1 MSKTNITVNK
11 QTVRELLTGG
21 QRMPFV
27 IPEYQRPYSWSDDE
41 VTTLFEDLWE
51 FSEERGTNENYFL
64 GSVVS
69 YDSDAERQIIDGQQ
83 RITSLCLLL
92 RAILFRLEE
101 DDNKAPEAKNFIKK
115 IKPALWKENEMTG
128 EVDRSNIL
136 LRSEVISDSGNEILR
151 KILETGVAD
160 KKAKDNYSR
169 NYNKF
174 LELYREKASGSPL
187 QVYNFILALLDY
199 AILLPITADDQETAL
214 TIFNTLNNRGLPL
227 SDADIFKSHIYKPLD
242 EEEKKSFIK
251 KWQDLELR
259 ASDAGESIQ
268 SLFYYHMFY
277 LRARIKDVDTT
288 TPGIRKYYLDKKEK
302 RLTPEVVDELSRNL
316 SLWEIVNKRRSV
328 DEKVWSKNVAIMQAL
343 DSLSTYPNEFW
354 KYPVSIF
361 YMEHEERPDFE
372 EVFLKFLRKLVV
384 MLLSRYLEVPA
395 VYAVKGEV
403 LKLNVAIIGNC
414 HPMFYAGFEK
424 KALEDQ
430 ESILVEKQR
439 TDNLIIAPHRR
450 GMRMLLTLLAY
461 QEADQTELLPSSWE
475 IEHIFPKKWDS
486 KYYRYNEE
494 EVNTYLEH
502 LGNKIP
508 LEKKLNSSASNGYFE
523 LKKRRYRESS
533 IAVAR
538 ALGALSAEEWN
549 LESIKKNNLE
559 LCRRVKDIFSTWVED
574 YEAYSKE

>member
-1 MSKTNITVNK
+1 
-11 QTVRELLTGG
+11 
-21 QRMPFV
+21 MPFV

-41 VTTLFEDLWE
+41 VETLFEDLWE
-51 FSEERGTNENYFL
+51 FSGEPGDNKHYFL

-69 YDSDAERQIIDGQQ
+69 YETDGERHIIDGQQ

-92 RAILFRLEE
+92 RAVLFRLEE
-101 DDNKAPEAKNFIKK
+101 DDNKSPEAKNFIKK
-115 IKPALWKENEMTG
+115 IKPALWRENEMTG
-128 EVDRSNIL
+128 QVDRSNIL
-136 LRSEVISDSGNEILR
+136 LRSEVISDSANEILR
-151 KILETGVAD
+151 KILETGMAD
-160 KKAKDNYSR
+160 TRAKDNYSR

-174 LELYREKASGSPL
+174 LELYRRKAVESPL
-187 QVYNFILALLDY
+187 QVYRFILALLDY

-242 EEEKKSFIK
+242 EEAKKSFIK
-251 KWQDLELR
+251 KWQDLEVR

-277 LRARIKDVDTT
+277 LRARTKDDKST

-302 RLTPEVVDELSRNL
+302 RLTTEVVDELSRNL
-316 SLWEIVNKRRSV
+316 SLWEVVNKRRSI
-328 DEKVWSKNVAIMQAL
+328 EEEFWSKNIAIRQVL
-343 DSLSTYPNEFW
+343 DCLSTYPNEFW

-361 YMEHEERPDFE
+361 YMEHKERPDFE

-395 VYAVKGEV
+395 VNAVKGDV

-424 KALEDQ
+424 KALDDQ
-430 ESILVEKQR
+430 ESILAEKQR
-439 TDNLIIAPHRR
+439 TDNLIIAPHKR

-523 LKKRRYRESS
+523 RKKRCYRESS
-533 IAVAR
+533 IAIAR
-538 ALGALSAEEWN
+538 ALGALSAEEWD

-574 YEAYSKE
+574 YDTDSKECRLFE